1 MDSTVTAARSGKTD
15 PSEPRSYS
23 DARLKAAMRACGEPN
38 ESRVGL
44 AVAAVYA
51 PNGGEG
57 TFAAPGVGYGQ
68 PLALVDSFKLAEL
81 T

>member
-1 MDSTVTAARSGKTD
+1 MDSPVTAARSGKTD

-23 DARLKAAMRACGEPN
+23 DARWKAAMRACGEPS

-44 AVAAVYA
+44 AVVAVYT
-51 PNGGEG
+51 PSGGEE
-57 TFAAPGVGYGQ
+57 TMAAPGVGYGQ
-68 PLALVDSFKLAEL
+68 PLALVFSFKEL